1 MRISDWSSDV
11 CSSDLCQGNGRLHRG
26 TPDPQAAQRI
36 RTGPSAGKVEP
47 DRTQGSDKRSP
58 KIFHCPDGPR
68 QCSARTAFFDASR
81 RNRADEAAAERSSGS
96 LRVTARLPRP
106 INRRSYN
113 DQPVLIFVLLGA
125 QILDDL
131 LFRYTDRKST

>member
-1 MRISDWSSDV
+1 M
-11 CSSDLCQGNGRLHRG
+11 
-26 TPDPQAAQRI
+26 I
-36 RTGPSAGKVEP
+36 RHPP
-47 DRTQGSDKRSP
+47 RSTLTDTLFP
-58 KIFHCPDGPR
+58 YTTLFR
-68 QCSARTAFFDASR
+68 SCSARTAFFDASR

-131 LFRYTDRKST
+131 LFRYTSHRSEEHTSELQSLMRISYAVFCLKKKI